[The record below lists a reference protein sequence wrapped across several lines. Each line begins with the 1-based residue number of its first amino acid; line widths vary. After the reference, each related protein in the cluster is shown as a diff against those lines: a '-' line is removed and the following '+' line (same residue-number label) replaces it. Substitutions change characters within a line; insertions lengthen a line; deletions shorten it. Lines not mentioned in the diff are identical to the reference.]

1 MTYFQIAE
9 PNNISASA
17 VNSEYPIFSDST
29 NDDAFST
36 KLSDGEVVELFMLMN
51 GFFASGETEDL
62 EYVIQSELV
71 TDEGLL
77 IAFTNITEGDTHYL
91 GSFYGTGSK
100 FSANY
105 GMYFGLDIE
114 DKPLLISTSGGAA
127 NQVIFLPDPGGY
139 QGMVFQVMGS
149 GSDLTPRIDL
159 ISDAVNDTTQLLFTH
174 GGGQVMRIEHDE
186 NATEN
191 YINFSNVIYS
201 YINAQQGAIAI
212 VTEEAGIE
220 IDSFTTVD
228 ITAADQMT
236 LAFTT
241 LAMIGLDLYADNAAA
256 VTGGLTP
263 GQFYLNSTSYALT
276 IVHA

>member
-1 MTYFQIAE
+1 MIYIVIAD
-9 PNNISASA
+9 PGNISAA
-17 VNSEYPIFSDST
+17 NGQQYPIFSDST

-36 KLSDGEVVELFMLMN
+36 KLPDGTVVELFMLMN

-91 GSFYGTGSK
+91 GSFYGTASK

-105 GMYFGLDIE
+105 GMYFGLDVSG
-114 DKPLLISTSGGAA
+114 KPIIMSTSGGAS
-127 NQVIFLPDPGGY
+127 NQIYMMPDPAGT
-139 QGMVFQVMGS
+139 QAMVFV
-149 GSDLTPRIDL
+149 L
-159 ISDAVNDTTQLLFTH
+159 A
-174 GGGQVMRIEHDE
+174 GGQDEENKIDFIANNIDDITQIIFTSASGETLRIEHDE

-191 YINFSNVIYS
+191 YFNFSNVS
-201 YINAQQGAIAI
+201 YTYLNAKNGAIAI

-220 IDSFTTVD
+220 IDSFTSVD